1 MEVNMNKEIKTSQ
14 KVKATLRSVL
24 TNTGT
29 LMIIVGACTAVIA
42 IILNWEKVMDELG
55 RLVKILMPFIFG
67 VVLSFLINPLV
78 NSINGFLDNIVFKG
92 RNSKWCKYTSVG
104 ISYIALLGAVTIV
117 IVYIVPQVSESLKE
131 LTKSLGKGYGYLV
144 NNTEEIQNRY
154 PFLPMQDI
162 SELLKRVM
170 PENIFGYGTDI
181 AKVVFPYLYNI
192 SASFI
197 AGLINIIFAI
207 VISCY
212 IILDKDKI
220 KKEIRRMIYI
230 FTSKNSAPVI
240 WNTFCECN
248 RIFNGFLYGK
258 SIDSIIIGVLSLI
271 VMSIINLP
279 YALLLSLIVG
289 ITNMIPYFGPFIG
302 AVPGVIIYLVIEPKY
317 AIIYVIMILVLQQ
330 FDGLYLGPKILGDL
344 TGIKPLWVIFGITVG
359 GAYFGVLGMFL
370 GVPTVAALMHI
381 FKVIME
387 MKIKKRMIRERE
399 EIKKKKEMG
408 RHEIK

>member
-1 MEVNMNKEIKTSQ
+1 MNKELKTNQ
-14 KVKATLRSVL
+14 KVKETLRSVL
-24 TNTGT
+24 SNTGT
-29 LMIIVGACTAVIA
+29 LMIIVASCTAVIA
-42 IILNWEKVMDELG
+42 IILNWEKVMYELG
-55 RLVKILMPFIFG
+55 RLVSVLMPFIFG
-67 VVLSFLINPLV
+67 IVLSFLINPLV
-78 NSINGFLDNIVFKG
+78 NSINRLLDDIAFKG

-104 ISYIALLGAVTIV
+104 ISYIVLLGAITIV

-131 LTKSLGKGYGYLV
+131 LTKSLGKGYGYIV
-144 NNTEEIQNRY
+144 NNTEEIQEKY
-154 PFLPMQDI
+154 PYLPMKDI
-162 SELLKRVM
+162 SEILKQVV
-170 PENIFGYGTDI
+170 PENLFGYGTDI

-197 AGLINIIFAI
+197 SGLINIIFAI

-230 FTSKNSAPVI
+230 FTNKNSAPVI
-240 WNTFCECN
+240 WDTFCECN

-279 YALLLSLIVG
+279 YALLLSLFVG
-289 ITNMIPYFGPFIG
+289 VTNMIPYFGPFIG
-302 AVPGVIIYLVIEPKY
+302 AIPGVIIYLVIEPKF

-381 FKVIME
+381 FNVIME
-387 MKIKKRMIRERE
+387 AKIKKRMIQERE
-399 EIKKKKEMG
+399 KVEKKSGMD
-408 RHEIK
+408 